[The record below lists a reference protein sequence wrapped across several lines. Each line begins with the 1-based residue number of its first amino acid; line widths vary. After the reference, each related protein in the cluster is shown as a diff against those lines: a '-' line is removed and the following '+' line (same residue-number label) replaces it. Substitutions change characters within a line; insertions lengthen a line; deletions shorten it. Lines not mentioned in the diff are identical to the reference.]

1 MVRSA
6 TGVPLLSGLLFLCGV
21 FLPAHGS
28 KADEIKLYFPVRCE
42 LGSTCFVQNYVDHD
56 GTDRVRDYQC
66 GGRSYDAHDGT
77 DIRIPDMA
85 VQRQGVEVLA
95 AAAGT
100 VTAIRDEVDDV
111 SVRTI
116 GKAAI
121 KGKECGNGVV
131 IDHANGWKTQYCHLA
146 KGSVRVNRNE
156 RVSPRQPIGLIG
168 LSGDTEFAHLH
179 LTVRHLNKIVDPFAY
194 EPEPTVCGSGRPIW
208 TGLTSDQLKYR
219 PREILNA
226 GFTDRTPTMDMVESG
241 EAAKYP
247 ASLESEALAAYVRVI
262 GLRQGDQQT
271 VTVRDPDG
279 AILSEYKA
287 PVLDRDKAQYFV
299 ASGRK
304 RKAAAWMRGSY
315 TAEYLVAGSDGTV
328 LHKTFEIQLGAK

>member
-6 TGVPLLSGLLFLCGV
+6 TGLRLLSSLLLSV
-21 FLPAHGS
+21 VLPASAG
-28 KADEIKLYFPVRCE
+28 AIDEIELLFPVRCV
-42 LGSTCFVQNYVDHD
+42 LGSTCFIQSYVDHD
-56 GTDRVRDYQC
+56 GTDQVRDYQC

-95 AAAGT
+95 TAAGT
-100 VTAIRDEVDDV
+100 VTAIRDEIDDI

-116 GKAAI
+116 GRTAI

-146 KGSVRVNRNE
+146 RGSVRVSRNE
-156 RVSPRQPIGLIG
+156 RVSPGHPIGLIG
-168 LSGDTEFAHLH
+168 LSGDTEFPHLH
-179 LTVRHLNKIVDPFAY
+179 LTVRHRNKIVDPFAY
-194 EPEPTVCGSGRPIW
+194 ESEPTLCGSGHSIW

-219 PREILNA
+219 SREILNV
-226 GFTDRTPTMDMVESG
+226 GFTDHSPTMDQIESG
-241 EAAKYP
+241 EVTKYP
-247 ASLESEALAAYVRVI
+247 VSLQSEALIAYVRVI
-262 GLRQGDQQT
+262 GLREGDQQT

-279 AILSEYKA
+279 VILSEYEA
-287 PVLDRDKAQYFV
+287 PALDRNKAQYFV

-304 RKAAAWMRGSY
+304 RKAAEWTPGSY
-315 TAEYLVAGSDGTV
+315 TAAYSVAGSDGNV
-328 LHKTFEIQLGAK
+328 LRKTFEIQLGAR